1 MLDCEWSYVRLY
13 FHQFW
18 WKVNLGQY
26 SDISSKTPLAWLLAS
41 SLLSSWLSPVGS
53 PNPER
58 TDVDADLAESL
69 REESMADIILEG
81 AAADA
86 GVVSWLAVG
95 EVDWW

>member
-1 MLDCEWSYVRLY
+1 M
-13 FHQFW
+13 
-18 WKVNLGQY
+18 
-26 SDISSKTPLAWLLAS
+26 
-41 SLLSSWLSPVGS
+41 GS

-86 GVVSWLAVG
+86 GVVS
-95 EVDWW
+95 